1 MSEVPITLMT
11 LLRMS
16 TGVKVVF
23 APDTEMSI
31 AAAVEMVNTARRRD
45 GHDAMATVDDVA
57 EFYTRW
63 GYTARHDGDDAE
75 LAAVRDA
82 RDQIAALWDV
92 DRDTAAGVLN
102 EMLARGGA
110 VPYLDPARRPGLAPA
125 RHRAGRPAGD
135 RPARRDGDGHVRRGA
150 QRRVRPAPAVRGR
163 RLRRGPRRP
172 VPEPLAPV
180 LRRQR
185 LREPRARRRLP
196 GPSGRWADRSGT
208 ATSSRD
214 EHRLPPAARRR
225 PAAGRV
231 PDRAGPGPRD
241 PARTVRR
248 TGCWLRSDARPGCRR
263 GRSPT
268 AAGSRPGSTGTRPGT
283 SCPRWPRWRSRPAT
297 RRCGLAPSSS
307 WRACA
312 RARWRAGPGTSA
324 GSPTGRA
331 CGTSS
336 AAATSGRRRSTSTT
350 AGSRSTTCTRRSPA
364 SSTRR
369 AHGSSVLGTCSTTSS
384 GGGTRCSP
392 TSTTRTSRASSSP
405 SRAA

>member
-1 MSEVPITLMT
+1 M
-11 LLRMS
+11 
-16 TGVKVVF
+16 VF

-135 RPARRDGDGHVRRGA
+135 RAARRDGDGHVRRGA

-196 GPSGRWADRSGT
+196 GPSGRWADR
-208 ATSSRD
+208 
-214 EHRLPPAARRR
+214 PARRR
-225 PAAGRV
+225 RLVTSIDFLPLRDVDLRPGAFLTAQDRVRETLLGLSADRLLAPFRREAGLPPRAEPYGGWESTGLDGHTAGHVLSALATLAESTGDAQVRARAEQLVAGLRACQVAGGTGYVGGIPDGASLWDELRRGDIREATLPPQRPLGPALQPAQDVRRRRRRV
-231 PDRAGPGPRD
+231 
-241 PARTVRR
+241 ART
-248 TGCWLRSDARPGCRR
+248 G
-263 GRSPT
+263 
-268 AAGSRPGSTGTRPGT
+268 
-283 SCPRWPRWRSRPAT
+283 
-297 RRCGLAPSSS
+297 RRCSG
-307 WRACA
+307 
-312 RARWRAGPGTSA
+312 RARRPR
-324 GSPTGRA
+324 PVVGRDV
-331 CGTSS
+331 
-336 AAATSGRRRSTSTT
+336 R
-350 AGSRSTTCTRRSPA
+350 
-364 SSTRR
+364 
-369 AHGSSVLGTCSTTSS
+369 
-384 GGGTRCSP
+384 
-392 TSTTRTSRASSSP
+392 
-405 SRAA
+405 